1 MTKNEITA
9 IIEKGLKQPIWG
21 NWYIKEKIGSGS
33 FSAVYRAEAI
43 RINRIDSA
51 ALKVEPITDD
61 GKLFLDEERRRSYID
76 RKRLAVENESTI
88 MYRLKN
94 CPYVVSYE
102 EEDMQEINI
111 DGKFEGYY
119 FLIRMELLTCIY
131 DKIKKRQMDFSEKNI
146 MKLARDIARGIKAAH
161 DIGVIHRDIKPSNF
175 FVSDHGTYKL
185 GDFNVSKKTDFAR
198 TFAGTDGYLAPEIY
212 AAKADAVSSY
222 TNQAD
227 IYSFGICLYQF
238 MNDLYFPFEKEYDT
252 DTAFDMRMK
261 GFRLPP
267 PSRASQA
274 FAEIILKACEFSEKK
289 RYRNMDEF
297 LSDLD
302 IAERKF
308 TIKPNPNTPP
318 PLMRQN
324 IPTGR
329 PTSNTFSDNSPI
341 PRDFPEKRRPV
352 PPTSQNNYRNMP
364 SNQPST
370 YNDPAIPP
378 PRQSDRFNFP
388 PPNKMMNFSA
398 QNQLITR
405 EEFIHMLMKCFEGFY
420 YDMHIIK
427 FIYCIDSPLYR
438 GKWYSGALSE
448 IKKYYSSRIS
458 SSEHI
463 FLIKPTSSSLF
474 KGELDAGFALT
485 DKNIY
490 FSYRSEPSVIPISNI
505 LEFEPQF
512 RPSKN
517 GYVLNVKYIYNN
529 RQWIRSLVSYDK
541 RIVKFSDKLNDFL
554 KIHHECYD
562 LIDPNRFY

>member
-1 MTKNEITA
+1 
-9 IIEKGLKQPIWG
+9 
-21 NWYIKEKIGSGS
+21 
-33 FSAVYRAEAI
+33 
-43 RINRIDSA
+43 
-51 ALKVEPITDD
+51 
-61 GKLFLDEERRRSYID
+61 
-76 RKRLAVENESTI
+76 
-88 MYRLKN
+88 
-94 CPYVVSYE
+94 
-102 EEDMQEINI
+102 
-111 DGKFEGYY
+111 
-119 FLIRMELLTCIY
+119 
-131 DKIKKRQMDFSEKNI
+131 
-146 MKLARDIARGIKAAH
+146 
-161 DIGVIHRDIKPSNF
+161 
-175 FVSDHGTYKL
+175 
-185 GDFNVSKKTDFAR
+185 
-198 TFAGTDGYLAPEIY
+198 
-212 AAKADAVSSY
+212 
-222 TNQAD
+222 
-227 IYSFGICLYQF
+227 
-238 MNDLYFPFEKEYDT
+238 
-252 DTAFDMRMK
+252 
-261 GFRLPP
+261 
-267 PSRASQA
+267 
-274 FAEIILKACEFSEKK
+274 
-289 RYRNMDEF
+289 
-297 LSDLD
+297 
-302 IAERKF
+302 
-308 TIKPNPNTPP
+308 
-318 PLMRQN
+318 
-324 IPTGR
+324 
-329 PTSNTFSDNSPI
+329 
-341 PRDFPEKRRPV
+341 
-352 PPTSQNNYRNMP
+352 
-364 SNQPST
+364 
-370 YNDPAIPP
+370 
-378 PRQSDRFNFP
+378 
-388 PPNKMMNFSA
+388 MMNFSA